1 MYGGGNMICRYERT
15 IFRSDNG
22 FCIYVYSTAD
32 PSVPEAACKRKDSGG
47 KRAHFTAVGHF
58 LPETDLVDVDIQGQW
73 KQSNY
78 GLQFEVEHFQQRVP
92 TSRDGIIAYLTSGFV
107 KGIGKEMAKAIVAR
121 FGTRTIEI
129 MEKEPEQLLTIKG
142 IKEARLKK
150 IIESFQASRQL
161 EAPLC

>member
-78 GLQFEVEHFQQRVP
+78 GLQFNSRWSISSSEFQP
-92 TSRDGIIAYLTSGFV
+92 A
-107 KGIGKEMAKAIVAR
+107 EMASLPISH
-121 FGTRTIEI
+121 
-129 MEKEPEQLLTIKG
+129 P
-142 IKEARLKK
+142 
-150 IIESFQASRQL
+150 AS
-161 EAPLC
+161 

>member
-58 LPETDLVDVDIQGQW
+58 LPETDLVDVDIKVSG
-73 KQSNY
+73 SNPIMA
-78 GLQFEVEHFQQRVP
+78 FNSRWSISSSEFQP
-92 TSRDGIIAYLTSGFV
+92 A
-107 KGIGKEMAKAIVAR
+107 EMASLPISH
-121 FGTRTIEI
+121 
-129 MEKEPEQLLTIKG
+129 P
-142 IKEARLKK
+142 
-150 IIESFQASRQL
+150 AS
-161 EAPLC
+161 

>member
-92 TSRDGIIAYLTSGFV
+92 TLSLIHI
-107 KGIGKEMAKAIVAR
+107 
-121 FGTRTIEI
+121 
-129 MEKEPEQLLTIKG
+129 
-142 IKEARLKK
+142 
-150 IIESFQASRQL
+150 
-161 EAPLC
+161 